1 MSRIA
6 VIDYGMGNLHSVS
19 KALQKVSTTEEIIV
33 TSDPVLIEHSDR
45 IVLPGVGSIRDCMNA
60 LRKDDLHKIVR
71 HNIASKPTL
80 AICVGMQMLL
90 ENSEENLG
98 TEGLGIIEGRS
109 CQCDKYAS
117 LKSSPHG
124 LESSTAATPQ
134 AMWTDIPDGSY
145 FYFVHSYA
153 CKESDHAVGI
163 SNHGQ
168 GFISALCKENI
179 FAVQFHPEKSQEV
192 GLQLYKNFISWEGF

>member
-19 KALQKVSTTEEIIV
+19 KALQKVSTIEEIIV
-33 TSDPVLIEHSDR
+33 TSDPVLIEHSDK

-90 ENSEENLG
+90 ESSEENLG

-109 CQCDKYAS
+109 E
-117 LKSSPHG
+117 LFKSSESVRVPHMG
-124 LESSTAATPQ
+124 WNQIQQTQ
-134 AMWTDIPDGSY
+134 DHHMWTDIPDGSY